1 MYTLYLISVDQDM
14 YYYTWKN
21 KKCVCPFRLLNNLKG
36 GEKDLGENAG
46 IILK

>member
-1 MYTLYLISVDQDM
+1 MYALYLISVGQEI
-14 YYYTWKN
+14 YYYTQKN
-21 KKCVCPFRLLNNLKG
+21 EKCLFQWNNLKG